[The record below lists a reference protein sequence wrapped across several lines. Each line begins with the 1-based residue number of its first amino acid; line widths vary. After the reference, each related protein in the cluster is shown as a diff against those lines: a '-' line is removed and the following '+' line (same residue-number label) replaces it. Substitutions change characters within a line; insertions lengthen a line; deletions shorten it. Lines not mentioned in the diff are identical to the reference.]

1 MKTGHNNV
9 VIQFFFY
16 YFDVRGNSVSLFP
29 TSNTPLDCLNSPC
42 LTSVSPA
49 TYCLVLKA
57 NQKPIKIEV
66 VNNLYFYRLLYS
78 LVKVI
83 KEKLSDDIWKFHM
96 SGSAILI
103 LVFFENLLDFFQ
115 VSCNTLLIDSS
126 LIL

>member
-16 YFDVRGNSVSLFP
+16 YFDER
-29 TSNTPLDCLNSPC
+29 
-42 LTSVSPA
+42 
-49 TYCLVLKA
+49 VLKA
-57 NQKPIKIEV
+57 YKNRGYLQPLF
-66 VNNLYFYRLLYS
+66 LY
-78 LVKVI
+78 
-83 KEKLSDDIWKFHM
+83 IWKFPM
-96 SGSAILI
+96 SGSVILI